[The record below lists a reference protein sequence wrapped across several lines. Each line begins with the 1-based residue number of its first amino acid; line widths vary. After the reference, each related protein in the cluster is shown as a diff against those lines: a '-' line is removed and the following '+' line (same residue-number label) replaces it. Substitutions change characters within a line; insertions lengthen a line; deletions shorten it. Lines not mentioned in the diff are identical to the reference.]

1 MGVMMKGM
9 TTNLGQPAKT
19 ARTVLEDSVT
29 SMRVVTDTVSY
40 VLTST
45 LLSNVIMMG
54 FQRRVLTNVAMY
66 VSRKTAQEE
75 LYRQRNQLSC
85 IFTVPSQPCMAKL
98 ESQQSLA
105 RVGSLLL
112 PVRLVS
118 PPYSPALIRTNLP
131 FFTMILLRVM
141 SPLMSPQCSLRNQS
155 PRCLPPTPPPHRPVS
170 LHTFI
175 HGHQLEVVLSR
186 PRQIQPSSPHLSPL
200 LQS

>member
-1 MGVMMKGM
+1 MG
-9 TTNLGQPAKT
+9 
-19 ARTVLEDSVT
+19 
-29 SMRVVTDTVSY
+29 MRVVTDTVSY

-75 LYRQRNQLSC
+75 LYRQRSQL
-85 IFTVPSQPCMAKL
+85 
-98 ESQQSLA
+98 SLA

-112 PVRLVS
+112 PVRVVS
-118 PPYSPALIRTNLP
+118 PPSSAKAESPQFSVKVVNPPYSPALIRTNLP

-175 HGHQLEVVLSR
+175 RGHQLEVVLSHL
-186 PRQIQPSSPHLSPL
+186 RQIQPSSPHLSPL
-200 LQS
+200 LLSKIPFTA